1 MPAQR
6 AARVAAETAAAAANR
21 RRSLKRRR
29 ATHETLLRPQYAAF
43 SDGGA
48 LALVLE
54 PAVVDVWSRLSAQ
67 PGGRF
72 GEERAV
78 REVVAPFLSAM
89 AHVHSRNII
98 HRRAHGGRGRLCGA
112 PGRPL
117 PQPAARSPLASLGAP
132 HHPTLSLP
140 KKPSSPSLLPTK
152 P

>member
-1 MPAQR
+1 MNP
-6 AARVAAETAAAAANR
+6 
-21 RRSLKRRR
+21 LI
-29 ATHETLLRPQYAAF
+29 RPQYAAF

-54 PAVVDVWSRLSAQ
+54 PAVIDVWSRLSAQ

-98 HRRAHGGRGRLCGA
+98 HRRARAAALVELGRL
-112 PGRPL
+112 
-117 PQPAARSPLASLGAP
+117 
-132 HHPTLSLP
+132 
-140 KKPSSPSLLPTK
+140 SPSRRRAPRTHPSAPLITPRSLSPIK